1 MLTMS
6 ESVSSQRVDKWLHHV
21 RVFKTR
27 TLATQA
33 CAKGNVQLGG
43 QTVKASRELK
53 PGDVLEAVRGD
64 LRVRLKVTA
73 FPPQRLGPPRVA
85 EFCED
90 LTPAEWYQK
99 ASELRRERELVSPRA
114 HEMIAKPDKKQLR
127 ELRKFWE
134 EQGS

>member
-1 MLTMS
+1 
-6 ESVSSQRVDKWLHHV
+6 
-21 RVFKTR
+21 
-27 TLATQA
+27 
-33 CAKGNVQLGG
+33 
-43 QTVKASRELK
+43 
-53 PGDVLEAVRGD
+53 
-64 LRVRLKVTA
+64 
-73 FPPQRLGPPRVA
+73 VA

-99 ASELRRERELVSPRA
+99 ASELRRERELISPRA

>member
-1 MLTMS
+1 MI
-6 ESVSSQRVDKWLHHV
+6 EPVSSQRADKWLHLV

-33 CAKGNVQLGG
+33 CAKGNVLVGG

-64 LRVRLKVTA
+64 LRVRLKVIA
-73 FPPQRLGPPRVA
+73 FPAQRLGPPRVA

-90 LTPAEWYQK
+90 LTPVEWYQK
-99 ASELRRERELVSPRA
+99 ASELRRERELVTPRA

-134 EQGS
+134 EQGG

>member
-1 MLTMS
+1 MS
-6 ESVSSQRVDKWLHHV
+6 EPVLSQRADKWLHHV

-33 CAKGNVQLGG
+33 CAKGNVLVGG

-53 PGDVLEAVRGD
+53 PGDVLEVVRGD
-64 LRVRLKVTA
+64 LRLRLKVIA
-73 FPPQRLGPPRVA
+73 FPARRLGPPRVA

-99 ASELRRERELVSPRA
+99 ANELRRERELVTPRE

-134 EQGS
+134 EQGG